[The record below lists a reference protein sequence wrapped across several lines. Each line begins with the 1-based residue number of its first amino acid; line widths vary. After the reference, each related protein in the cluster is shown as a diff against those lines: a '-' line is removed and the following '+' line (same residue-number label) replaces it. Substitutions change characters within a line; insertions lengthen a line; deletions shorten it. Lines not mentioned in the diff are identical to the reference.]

1 MLIEATLVGLGILVW
16 RKLGQTK
23 EWTAENEEMYQAA
36 LEHLKGEAGVAK
48 LYEIAD
54 ACEKNGHHTKA
65 FALRERAKLRSTP
78 EKVKRERK
86 AVYMKAMQSENVAG
100 ILKVA
105 AAFESITATGA
116 AANLRARATELQAAQ
131 DAMTGAP
138 TPEVPQARV
147 APTPPGEQA
156 HEPSPAPEQTPVAQA
171 ASESIVTEAEPV
183 VQEAPKAQPARAR
196 VSRAR
201 EVSGLQEVRAEAR
214 PVTKTTPAPP
224 PPAAS
229 MPVID
234 VEVTTEELNG
244 AGHANEEVHGTT
256 ASS

>member
-16 RKLGQTK
+16 RKLGATK
-23 EWTAENEEMYQAA
+23 EWTAENEEMYVAA

-78 EKVKRERK
+78 LKVKQERK
-86 AVYMKAMQSENVAG
+86 AVYERAMKSENVVG

-116 AANLRARATELQAAQ
+116 AANLRARAAALQAAQ
-131 DAMTGAP
+131 DSMTGAP
-138 TPEVPQARV
+138 TPEPTAQTRVVEAEPEAPAPQA
-147 APTPPGEQA
+147 
-156 HEPSPAPEQTPVAQA
+156 APEPAAQA
-171 ASESIVTEAEPV
+171 APEPVVAEVEPV
-183 VQEAPKAQPARAR
+183 VQETPKAQPARAR

-201 EVSGLQEVRAEAR
+201 EASGLQEVRQEAR
-214 PVTKTTPAPP
+214 VATKTTPAPP

-234 VEVTTEELNG
+234 VEVTSEELNG

>member
-16 RKLGQTK
+16 KKLGQTK
-23 EWTAENEEMYQAA
+23 EWTPENEEMYQAA

-54 ACEKNGHHTKA
+54 ACEKNGHNTKA
-65 FALRERAKLRSTP
+65 VALRERAKLRSTP

-86 AVYMKAMQSENVAG
+86 AVYQKAMQSENIVG

-116 AANLRARATELQAAQ
+116 AANLRARAAELQAAA
-131 DAMTGAP
+131 DAMTGVP
-138 TPEVPQARV
+138 TPEPAAQARV
-147 APTPPGEQA
+147 APQ
-156 HEPSPAPEQTPVAQA
+156 EPAAEATAPEPTQPAAQVAPEPIPVA
-171 ASESIVTEAEPV
+171 EAEPV
-183 VQEAPKAQPARAR
+183 VQEAPKAPLARAR
-196 VSRAR
+196 VSRVR
-201 EVSGLQEVRAEAR
+201 ETSGLQEVRAEAR

-224 PPAAS
+224 HPAAS

-234 VEVTTEELNG
+234 VEVTSEELNG
-244 AGHANEEVHGTT
+244 AGHTNEEVHGTT